1 MDYKSLTKEELNIC
15 PVCGYDDLPE
25 VPYDSY
31 GFPTYVICPCCG
43 YEFGFD
49 DESKG
54 ISFSE
59 YRDNWISNVF
69 RFFNKKRKP
78 KEWGETE
85 MQRQLG
91 NIKKV
96 NYKSR
101 IL

>member
-1 MDYKSLTKEELNIC
+1 MMICQKFRMTHMVSLLMLS
-15 PVCGYDDLPE
+15 VL
-25 VPYDSY
+25 
-31 GFPTYVICPCCG
+31 YVICPCCG

-59 YRDNWISNVF
+59 YRDNWIYNGF

-78 KEWGETE
+78 LEWGETE

-91 NIKKV
+91 NIKK
-96 NYKSR
+96 
-101 IL
+101 